1 MGSRFLT
8 LRLISRIAS
17 TSCGTG
23 CPQGAIF
30 LRRFGGSTFRRTMDG
45 LGRWEFL
52 RSANRPGGRQTVSGA
67 PTGTDFPCGL
77 LRIPTR
83 PVGDRGPPEGSS
95 AMLAV
100 RLGARYRRQELFRQ
114 HRLGVAAQGGPQT
127 YGLPLGA
134 SLHRALA

>member
-8 LRLISRIAS
+8 LRLISRTTS

-30 LRRFGGSTFRRTMDG
+30 LRRFAGRHSE
-45 LGRWEFL
+45 GRWTD
-52 RSANRPGGRQTVSGA
+52 SAVGNSYGRRQNRPGGRQTVSGA

-83 PVGDRGPPEGSS
+83 QVGDRGPQEGSS

-127 YGLPLGA
+127 YGLPLIVP
-134 SLHRALA
+134 LVMV